1 MEVPATEIPASQLLT
16 EDINNI
22 IPYLDKY
29 GVCVVPLKNIS
40 TGTRNRYLL
49 RTNFYQNANQILK
62 DEYQIKELTLNEKI
76 HPEKIVPRKA
86 PDSSQ
91 GWINQYGMPIH
102 HLIEQDQQFR
112 DAISIVE
119 GEPVSKFMQNRIR
132 IGARNPK
139 LDITSL
145 HFDGLPFE
153 EPAEDGSVEFTKNP
167 LTATIIGLT
176 GLRRFCWWDIKD
188 KNLRPIYDHWV
199 DKGQKH
205 FTNIDPQFMSS
216 TYQGCRRYV
225 DVDCS
230 KHIHL
235 IIFRECIPH
244 EIASSPS
251 ISIFISPIKNWD
263 NTFVPTTSYHPPE
276 YRELT
281 LHGSN
286 LLGYCYNR
294 NGICW
299 PSGKKSWPFSH
310 IRAYTHWLCKIKPRY
325 IRTNKNGKQTIMM
338 QLPECGQYDQHSEEY
353 KARLK
358 ERNIVLPAIAFKS
371 TTPNFI
377 VDIASLP
384 ESILRD
390 HGFIL

>member
-1 MEVPATEIPASQLLT
+1 
-16 EDINNI
+16 
-22 IPYLDKY
+22 
-29 GVCVVPLKNIS
+29 
-40 TGTRNRYLL
+40 
-49 RTNFYQNANQILK
+49 
-62 DEYQIKELTLNEKI
+62 
-76 HPEKIVPRKA
+76 
-86 PDSSQ
+86 
-91 GWINQYGMPIH
+91 
-102 HLIEQDQQFR
+102 
-112 DAISIVE
+112 
-119 GEPVSKFMQNRIR
+119 MQNRIR
-132 IGARNPK
+132 IGARKPK

-263 NTFVPTTSYHPPE
+263 NTLVPTTSYHPPE
-276 YRELT
+276 YSELT

-310 IRAYTHWLCKIKPRY
+310 IRAYNHWICKVKPRY

-338 QLPECGQYDQHSEEY
+338 QLPEGGQYD
-353 KARLK
+353 L
-358 ERNIVLPAIAFKS
+358 
-371 TTPNFI
+371 
-377 VDIASLP
+377 SL
-384 ESILRD
+384 I
-390 HGFIL
+390 HI

>member
-1 MEVPATEIPASQLLT
+1 MEVSATQIPTSQLLIDDT
-16 EDINNI
+16 ANI
-22 IPYLDKY
+22 IPYLNKY

-40 TGTRNRYLL
+40 TAERNTELQN
-49 RTNFYQNANQILK
+49 TNFYQNANQILK
-62 DEYQIKELTLNEKI
+62 EEHQIKELTLHEKI
-76 HPEKIVPRKA
+76 NPEIIKSRKA

-91 GWINQYGMPIH
+91 GWINQYGTSIH

-119 GEPVSKFMQNRIR
+119 GQSVSKFMQNRMR
-132 IGARNPK
+132 IGGRKPK
-139 LDITSL
+139 LDITTL

-153 EPAEDGSVEFTKNP
+153 EPGEDGSIEFTKNP

-176 GLRRFCWWDIKD
+176 GLRRFCWWDLNN
-188 KNLRPIYDHWV
+188 KNLKPIYDHWV
-199 DKGQKH
+199 EKGKKH
-205 FTNIDPQFMSS
+205 FTNIDPTFMKSN
-216 TYQGCRRYV
+216 YEDCRRYV

-230 KHIHL
+230 NHIHM

-244 EIASSPS
+244 EIANSPC

-263 NTFVPTTSYHPPE
+263 NTKVSTTSYHPPE
-276 YRELT
+276 YKRLT
-281 LHGSN
+281 LHESN

-310 IRAYTHWLCKIKPRY
+310 IRAYTHWKDKIKSRY
-325 IRTNKNGKQTIMM
+325 ISTKDGKQTIMM
-338 QLPECGQYDQHSEEY
+338 QLPEGGQYDQHRDEY
-353 KARLK
+353 KEKLS
-358 ERNIVLPAIAFKS
+358 ERNIVLPDVAFKL

-384 ESILRD
+384 DDILRD
-390 HGFIL
+390 HGFIV

>member
-1 MEVPATEIPASQLLT
+1 
-16 EDINNI
+16 
-22 IPYLDKY
+22 
-29 GVCVVPLKNIS
+29 
-40 TGTRNRYLL
+40 
-49 RTNFYQNANQILK
+49 
-62 DEYQIKELTLNEKI
+62 
-76 HPEKIVPRKA
+76 
-86 PDSSQ
+86 
-91 GWINQYGMPIH
+91 
-102 HLIEQDQQFR
+102 
-112 DAISIVE
+112 
-119 GEPVSKFMQNRIR
+119 
-132 IGARNPK
+132 
-139 LDITSL
+139 
-145 HFDGLPFE
+145 
-153 EPAEDGSVEFTKNP
+153 
-167 LTATIIGLT
+167 
-176 GLRRFCWWDIKD
+176 
-188 KNLRPIYDHWV
+188 
-199 DKGQKH
+199 
-205 FTNIDPQFMSS
+205 MSS

-263 NTFVPTTSYHPPE
+263 NTLVPTTSYHPPE
-276 YRELT
+276 YSELT

-310 IRAYTHWLCKIKPRY
+310 IRAYNHWICKVKPRY

-338 QLPECGQYDQHSEEY
+338 QLPEGGQYDQHTEEY

-358 ERNIVLPAIAFKS
+358 ERNIVLPAVAFKS

-384 ESILRD
+384 EPILRD